1 MVNTGTWNS
10 DLALLFVG
18 MFFLP
23 IFLYMVMGVIL
34 RAKEFSEKSYIINVY
49 EEAPKPKK
57 VKIQKPKKSQKP
69 KSQKQAKPKDAWDSG
84 MVSEAVGSLANLGY
98 KKSEARRI
106 VSQLCSSKS
115 YKKAEDIIIDAMQK
129 CV

>member
-1 MVNTGTWNS
+1 
-10 DLALLFVG
+10 
-18 MFFLP
+18 
-23 IFLYMVMGVIL
+23 MVMGVIL

-57 VKIQKPKKSQKP
+57 VKIQKPKKSQKPKSQKP